1 MNYNPKSY
9 FLIDSGTSTDKIL
22 GFWDIVLSDNE
33 IRLTNTLKPYMIVQF
48 SVNHENE
55 ADYSK
60 K

>member
-33 IRLTNTLKPYMIVQF
+33 IRLTNILKPYMIVQF

>member
-48 SVNHENE
+48 SVNRENE